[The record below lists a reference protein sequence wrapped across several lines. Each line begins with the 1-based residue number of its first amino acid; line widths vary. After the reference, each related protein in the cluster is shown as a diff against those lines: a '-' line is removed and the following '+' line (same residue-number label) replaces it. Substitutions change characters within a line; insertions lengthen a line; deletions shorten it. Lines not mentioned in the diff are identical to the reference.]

1 MRSIYIIELL
11 QMFFVIITITIYI
24 LGYKQITKNKTIN
37 RTEKFLWFLVVL
49 FFNFV
54 GLLLLNIYLR
64 SIDSRKYNKK
74 NKVSL

>member
-54 GLLLLNIYLR
+54 GLLLFNIYLR
-64 SIDSRKYNKK
+64 SIDNRRVY
-74 NKVSL
+74 